1 MCLCLLKFLLL
12 FQSEEYRQD
21 ISLEEEL
28 LVPLIVLKI
37 SREQALIQNKD
48 RESREDFPT
57 KSHKNSSSYAQS
69 HWEIGI
75 FQI

>member
-1 MCLCLLKFLLL
+1 MFLCLLKFLLL

-28 LVPLIVLKI
+28 LVSLIVLKI
-37 SREQALIQNKD
+37 SREQTLIQNKG

-57 KSHKNSSSYAQS
+57 KSHKNSSSYAQL
-69 HWEIGI
+69 H
-75 FQI
+75 